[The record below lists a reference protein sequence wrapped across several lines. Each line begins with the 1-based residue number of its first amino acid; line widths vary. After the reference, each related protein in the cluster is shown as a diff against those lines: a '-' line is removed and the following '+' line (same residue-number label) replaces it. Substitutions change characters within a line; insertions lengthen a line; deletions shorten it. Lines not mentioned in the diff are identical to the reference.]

1 MTTKATL
8 RSFQDEI
15 DNIHHKETAKQRA
28 QAQVSAERDPT
39 KKSLKSKDTI
49 DVKDDDQPDVKQ
61 SVTQKFHFDDNTDLQ
76 VCWLLRFRRYCSN

>member
-28 QAQVSAERDPT
+28 QAQVSSERETAKRPF
-39 KKSLKSKDTI
+39 KSKDTI
-49 DVKDDDQPDVKQ
+49 DVKDDDGQPVVNQ
-61 SVTQKFHFDDNTDLQ
+61 SDAQGFHFDDDTDLQ
-76 VCWLLRFRRYCSN
+76 VC